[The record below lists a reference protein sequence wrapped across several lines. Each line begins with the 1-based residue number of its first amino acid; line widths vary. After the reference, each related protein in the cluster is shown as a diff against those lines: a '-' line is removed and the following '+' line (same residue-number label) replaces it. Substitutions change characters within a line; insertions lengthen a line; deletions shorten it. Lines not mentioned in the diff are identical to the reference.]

1 MMEEATTVV
10 LAALLLGIAVFSV
23 YARSVVGGLGKFL
36 VRANV
41 NKQNAKAQLTFGEVT
56 LASGTKAWFSERP
69 AEEGSH
75 LPPLVILPGAT
86 VSMEFM
92 GAYMSTVLQEMP
104 GRRIC
109 IIELPHHGRNLAE
122 NLDFSHPT
130 SSVRGMVAYV
140 EEVRQALGIEDNFDL
155 MGYSLGGGIAAQY
168 ASGHPG
174 SVRRLLL
181 LAPYFYETAGDGFRD
196 HMDRRDWRKVHGW
209 ESYEEMRHFFF
220 YWLGMDPKSALPGL
234 VLRGIHGLRHEAY
247 PSGYWSLFY
256 DALEEA
262 SGPSRTVL
270 ADTSDALAALQNP
283 VLLVCAEN
291 DLVCDSVK
299 LLQLQTI
306 IGEDSCEV
314 LQVECGHAF
323 GPGGKTLFEIGQPAI
338 CEFFQA
344 P

>member
-23 YARSVVGGLGKFL
+23 YARSIVGGLGKFL

-75 LPPLVILPGAT
+75 LPSLVILPGAT

-92 GAYMSTVLQEMP
+92 GAYMSAVLQEMP

-122 NLDFSHPT
+122 DLDFSNPT
-130 SSVRGMVAYV
+130 SSIRGMVAYV
-140 EEVRQALGIEDNFDL
+140 EEVRRALGIEDNFDL

-209 ESYEEMRHFFF
+209 ESYKEMRHFFF

-234 VLRGIHGLRHEAY
+234 VLRGLANNFRSKSVRNRKEGIHCRVNSKLSNRTFKNNSRVQVGKCIGR
-247 PSGYWSLFY
+247 SRVGQIVSR
-256 DALEEA
+256 DINCLE
-262 SGPSRTVL
+262 
-270 ADTSDALAALQNP
+270 
-283 VLLVCAEN
+283 
-291 DLVCDSVK
+291 
-299 LLQLQTI
+299 
-306 IGEDSCEV
+306 
-314 LQVECGHAF
+314 
-323 GPGGKTLFEIGQPAI
+323 GGN
-338 CEFFQA
+338 
-344 P
+344 